1 MDYRRLRV
9 LLVEDD
15 DAHAEIIRR
24 SLRAQGERHEVV
36 RVSDG
41 QEALDYLFPGG
52 QRAERRS
59 DVVLLDLRLP
69 KVDGHE
75 VLRRIRSAQLYDDAV
90 VVVLTTSSAGEDV
103 SAAYE
108 NRANSYLVKPVGFEA
123 FTSLLDSLASY
134 WLACN
139 TYAGT

>member
-1 MDYRRLRV
+1 MELRRLRV

-24 SLRAQGERHEVV
+24 SLRDQGGSHEVV

-52 QRAERRS
+52 DGSERRS

-75 VLRRIRSAQLYDDAV
+75 VLRRIRRAPLYDDAV
-90 VVVLTTSSAGEDV
+90 VVVLTTSAAGEDV
-103 SAAYE
+103 SAAYG
-108 NRANSYLVKPVGFEA
+108 NRANSYLVKPVGFEE
-123 FTSLLDSLASY
+123 FTALLGSLSSY

-139 TYAGT
+139 TYATN